1 MERYGNFDRRG
12 GAWKCRAILTISIS
26 LFHTVVVNMGV
37 VVSDLR
43 ARRAADFGGLFREG
57 VAVVGVLVVSFGR
70 IVVLVGVAHHGR
82 RRPGR
87 RPRTDHGE
95 VGGGRGSRHEGSVR
109 VAEGLNLYR

>member
-1 MERYGNFDRRG
+1 
-12 GAWKCRAILTISIS
+12 
-26 LFHTVVVNMGV
+26 MGV